1 MTASK
6 VKSHSSID
14 RFLVVFHSPT
24 GMAETGLLACRSEE
38 TDRTSRS
45 NANTKNFLWSALTMK
60 TSELA
65 GISRDLREAN

>member
-1 MTASK
+1 
-6 VKSHSSID
+6 
-14 RFLVVFHSPT
+14 VFHSPT
-24 GMAETGLLACRSEE
+24 GMAETGLLACRSEK